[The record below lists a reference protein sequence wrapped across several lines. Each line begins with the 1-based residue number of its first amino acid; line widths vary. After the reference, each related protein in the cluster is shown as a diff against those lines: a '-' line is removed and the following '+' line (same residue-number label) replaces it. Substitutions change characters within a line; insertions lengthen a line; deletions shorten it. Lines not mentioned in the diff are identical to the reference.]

1 MISLDG
7 IPEFTG
13 NLEQLEKDAP
23 ALKTDAGHVRKTG
36 QGVHDQFQGL
46 SAYYTAPEAEQLF
59 ATTRPVKEKADGFAT
74 KLEAVSDALSAY
86 AAEVRP
92 IVERLKRLRA
102 EAAEFIRENG
112 GDDDWKDDGDKVQH
126 NNDLIADVGAATAAF
141 EAAERS
147 CANKISALVGGT
159 HWVVDDGSHKPGMYG
174 YTADVFQHA
183 EKTPWGTQESETHH
197 WYEFGHWIKSFVWD
211 GFIVDGVW
219 GTIRGLGTMVGVDG
233 WDAFKNSWANLGKLA
248 VGLSL
253 NTLLPGWYMT
263 PDSMLPGFLKS
274 TKHTMIN
281 AGKAMVAW
289 DEWGKNPARAAGG
302 VTFNV
307 LTAIATDGA
316 GSAAKSGAVARTLSV
331 AGKVGKVVD
340 PMTYVF
346 KGAGIG
352 LSKLK
357 VGDLVSHLKNL
368 RAGSGV
374 QLPDGSL
381 KLPDDT
387 VFRPDG
393 SVKLPDGSVLHK
405 NGALEL
411 PDGTVHHPVHEP
423 SAADRQALDTA
434 RRARQRELAHVGAPG
449 HEVGRAPDDLGPRAS
464 DDGPKDPPND
474 PPNDPPEKHTPT
486 TSGGSHPTTHDT
498 GTPTHDPAAPGG
510 GGGGDGP
517 GGGGGPG
524 GPHDPGGPGDPGG
537 PHDPG
542 GPGGHDGLP
551 AEEPRPFERGGE
563 TERLIREQLRGT
575 SVKSNDR
582 GKLLDNLARHPQ
594 GQEIADTIASG
605 RFKHSYGFDTL
616 LSNFAKED
624 MKGGI
629 DQVRLANRLHASGID
644 DIKFEAKGKDGFEIK
659 PGDWM
664 EDGADL
670 DVLAYDH
677 RGTAYGYQFKT
688 LTNPKKLMKA
698 IFANIDQLTL
708 SHADVQT
715 FVLDTKGTLADLQAK
730 DMARRLNEVYGTT
743 NVQFVIRVED
753 GTLMIPPGGKF
764 VPDPGGAP

>member
-23 ALKTDAGHVRKTG
+23 ALKTDAGHIRKTG

-74 KLEAVSDALSAY
+74 GLEAVSGALSAY
-86 AAEVRP
+86 ATEVRP
-92 IVERLKRLRA
+92 IIERLKRLRA
-102 EAAEFIRENG
+102 DAAEFIRENG

-126 NNDLIADVGAATAAF
+126 NNDLMADVGAATAAF

-253 NTLLPGWYMT
+253 NTLVPGWFAT

-340 PMTYVF
+340 PMTYVL

-423 SAADRQALDTA
+423 SAVDRQAPGAA
-434 RRARQRELAHVGAPG
+434 RRARQPELAHVGAPG

-464 DDGPKDPPND
+464 DDGPND
-474 PPNDPPEKHTPT
+474 PPDDPPEKHTPT

-498 GTPTHDPAAPGG
+498 GTPAHDHAAPGG
-510 GGGGDGP
+510 GGTGP
-517 GGGGGPG
+517 GGG
-524 GPHDPGGPGDPGG
+524 GPHDPGGPGDTGG
-537 PHDPG
+537 PHESG
-542 GPGGHDGLP
+542 GPGDDGQP
-551 AEEPRPFERGGE
+551 SGQRGWKARDDIVG
-563 TERLIREQLRGT
+563 
-575 SVKSNDR
+575 SAR
-582 GKLLDNLARHPQ
+582 GKTLLPPNRRHSLS
-594 GQEIADTIASG
+594 GVKHGKVVQENTIIRPEFKDAVNKDIADIAAGRAEFNPRTQHYTINGRSYGVEPSG
-605 RFKHSYGFDTL
+605 RVFPVSGPGL
-616 LSNFAKED
+616 VP
-624 MKGGI
+624 M
-629 DQVRLANRLHASGID
+629 NRVEY
-644 DIKFEAKGKDGFEIK
+644 EA
-659 PGDWM
+659 
-664 EDGADL
+664 L
-670 DVLAYDH
+670 
-677 RGTAYGYQFKT
+677 
-688 LTNPKKLMKA
+688 KA
-698 IFANIDQLTL
+698 IMKVNGDLGKLEKMFSNAPKFTENPGAVQKAIDMYREYY
-708 SHADVQT
+708 S
-715 FVLDTKGTLADLQAK
+715 
-730 DMARRLNEVYGTT
+730 
-743 NVQFVIRVED
+743 
-753 GTLMIPPGGKF
+753 
-764 VPDPGGAP
+764 

>member
-13 NLEQLEKDAP
+13 HLEQLEKDAP
-23 ALKTDAGHVRKTG
+23 ALKTDAGHIRKTG

-86 AAEVRP
+86 ATEVRP
-92 IVERLKRLRA
+92 IVERLKRLRTD
-102 EAAEFIRENG
+102 AAEFIRENG

-159 HWVVDDGSHKPGMYG
+159 HWVVDDGTHKPGMYG

-368 RAGSGV
+368 RGGSGV
-374 QLPDGSL
+374 ELPDGSL

-423 SAADRQALDTA
+423 SAGDRQALA
-434 RRARQRELAHVGAPG
+434 EAQRPRQRELAHVGGPG

-464 DDGPKDPPND
+464 KDDPNDPPNNPPND
-474 PPNDPPEKHTPT
+474 PPAKHTPT
-486 TSGGSHPTTHDT
+486 
-498 GTPTHDPAAPGG
+498 
-510 GGGGDGP
+510 
-517 GGGGGPG
+517 
-524 GPHDPGGPGDPGG
+524 
-537 PHDPG
+537 
-542 GPGGHDGLP
+542 
-551 AEEPRPFERGGE
+551 
-563 TERLIREQLRGT
+563 
-575 SVKSNDR
+575 
-582 GKLLDNLARHPQ
+582 
-594 GQEIADTIASG
+594 
-605 RFKHSYGFDTL
+605 
-616 LSNFAKED
+616 
-624 MKGGI
+624 
-629 DQVRLANRLHASGID
+629 
-644 DIKFEAKGKDGFEIK
+644 
-659 PGDWM
+659 
-664 EDGADL
+664 
-670 DVLAYDH
+670 
-677 RGTAYGYQFKT
+677 
-688 LTNPKKLMKA
+688 
-698 IFANIDQLTL
+698 
-708 SHADVQT
+708 
-715 FVLDTKGTLADLQAK
+715 
-730 DMARRLNEVYGTT
+730 
-743 NVQFVIRVED
+743 
-753 GTLMIPPGGKF
+753 
-764 VPDPGGAP
+764 

>member
-13 NLEQLEKDAP
+13 HLEQLEKDAP
-23 ALKTDAGHVRKTG
+23 ALKTDAGRIRKTG

-74 KLEAVSDALSAY
+74 KLEAVSSALSAY
-86 AAEVRP
+86 ATEVRP

-102 EAAEFIRENG
+102 DAAEFIRENG
-112 GDDDWKDDGDKVQH
+112 GDDDWKNDGDKVQH

-159 HWVVDDGSHKPGMYG
+159 HWVVDDGTHKPGMYG

-183 EKTPWGTQESETHH
+183 EKTPWGTQESQTHH
-197 WYEFGHWIKSFVWD
+197 WYDVGHWIKSFVWD

-274 TKHTMIN
+274 TKQTMIN
-281 AGKAMVAW
+281 TGKALVAW
-289 DEWGKNPARAAGG
+289 DEWGKNPARAAGA

-316 GSAAKSGAVARTLSV
+316 GSATKSGAVARALST
-331 AGKVGKVVD
+331 AGKVGKIVD

-346 KGAGIG
+346 KGAGVG

-368 RAGSGV
+368 RAGSGA
-374 QLPDGSL
+374 QLPDGSF
-381 KLPDDT
+381 KLPDNT

-393 SVKLPDGSVLHK
+393 SVELPDGSVLHK
-405 NGALEL
+405 SGALEL

-423 SAADRQALDTA
+423 SAADRQALDGA
-434 RRARQRELAHVGAPG
+434 QRPRQRELAQVGAPG
-449 HEVGRAPDDLGPRAS
+449 REAGRAPDDLGPRAS
-464 DDGPKDPPND
+464 KDGPDDPTDDPPSGK
-474 PPNDPPEKHTPT
+474 PPEKHTPT
-486 TSGGSHPTTHDT
+486 TGGGSHTVTHDT

-510 GGGGDGP
+510 GGTGP
-517 GGGGGPG
+517 GGGGGGPG
-524 GPHDPGGPGDPGG
+524 GPHDPGGPGG

-542 GPGGHDGLP
+542 GPGGPGGHEPVNEPKPELTP
-551 AEEPRPFERGGE
+551 AERVAHDQHLQQVELAHKADFDQLKHDPDHKGKVELSEMDEARVA
-563 TERLIREQLRGT
+563 LDLREQGKLPSDIQRPPGANQGDLY
-575 SVKSNDR
+575 SPSSGRHYDIKGVHSDWPPFNNVRDKSLPFKGAYNPARNQKWVDKLEDQIVNRHRIVILDMRNANQAAIDDVKSIVE
-582 GKLLDNLARHPQ
+582 Q
-594 GQEIADTIASG
+594 
-605 RFKHSYGFDTL
+605 
-616 LSNFAKED
+616 
-624 MKGGI
+624 KGWG
-629 DQVRLANRLHASGID
+629 D
-644 DIKFEAKGKDGFEIK
+644 DVVWY
-659 PGDWM
+659 P
-664 EDGADL
+664 
-670 DVLAYDH
+670 
-677 RGTAYGYQFKT
+677 
-688 LTNPKKLMKA
+688 
-698 IFANIDQLTL
+698 
-708 SHADVQT
+708 
-715 FVLDTKGTLADLQAK
+715 
-730 DMARRLNEVYGTT
+730 
-743 NVQFVIRVED
+743 
-753 GTLMIPPGGKF
+753 
-764 VPDPGGAP
+764 

>member
-86 AAEVRP
+86 ATEVRP

-102 EAAEFIRENG
+102 DAAEFIRENG

-159 HWVVDDGSHKPGMYG
+159 HWVVDDGTHKPGMYG

-411 PDGTVHHPVHEP
+411 PDGTVHDPVHEP
-423 SAADRQALDTA
+423 SAADRQALDAA

-498 GTPTHDPAAPGG
+498 GAPGG
-510 GGGGDGP
+510 PHDPGGP
-517 GGGGGPG
+517 GGPGGPHDPGGPG
-524 GPHDPGGPGDPGG
+524 GPHDPGGPGD
-537 PHDPG
+537 
-542 GPGGHDGLP
+542 DGFP
-551 AEEPRPFERGGE
+551 AEEPRPLERGGE
-563 TERLIREQLRGT
+563 TEQRIREALKQLPGPQRPKPQVLEKAL
-575 SVKSNDR
+575 SR
-582 GKLLDNLARHPQ
+582 LAEHPNGNQ
-594 GQEIADTIASG
+594 VGEILASG
-605 RFKHSYGFDTL
+605 RFSGSENYWKVVSSLGSGRPL
-616 LSNFAKED
+616 MVQPS
-624 MKGGI
+624 I
-629 DQVRLANRLHASGID
+629 DQLRFANDLYDRGFRDID
-644 DIKFEAKGKDGFEIK
+644 FEIQEN
-659 PGDWM
+659 GCDI
-664 EDGADL
+664 
-670 DVLAYDH
+670 DVRVSDNPDH
-677 RGTAYGYQFKT
+677 TYGYQMKR
-688 LTNPKKLMKA
+688 LDNPKDPLNEITRPKYLG
-698 IFANIDQLTL
+698 QLQR
-708 SHADVQT
+708 SDVDRRIMLVDGQ
-715 FVLDTKGTLADLQAK
+715 GTLAEWQAK
-730 DMARRLNEVYGTT
+730 GIPRELMEVYEGKHRYALDRGKG
-743 NVQFVIRVED
+743 VAFVIRLDD
-753 GTLMIPPGGKF
+753 GTLVVPPGADVF
-764 VPDPGGAP
+764 PRSVQ